1 MKNEIPGVRPAVLST
16 ETGKILDDLRRF
28 RHVAHNVYTHHLD
41 PERLGKLVQRASEML
56 AQLTAEMSAFIAFL
70 EQE

>member
-1 MKNEIPGVRPAVLST
+1 MKNEIPGVRPAVLSA

-28 RHVAHNVYTHHLD
+28 RHVARNVYVHHLD
-41 PERLGKLVQRASEML
+41 PERLGKLVQRALEML
-56 AQLTAEMSAFIAFL
+56 AQLTAEMSAFIVFL